1 MAILDSTSATG
12 PTAAWDVEEYQF
24 PEHGSEAE
32 RLAFAA
38 RYAVLAPSSHNTQPW
53 RFQIQGAAIDLSADR
68 TRALSAIDPMGRELL
83 ISCGAALFHLRL
95 ALRHFGYEAP
105 VELLPEPANPDA
117 NPDLLA
123 RVTLGA
129 WCQPTREDDE
139 LFHAIVTRRT
149 YRKRF
154 EPIVVPPELVAAM
167 EREAALGGA
176 RLQVVTDAQVK
187 AKLADLIAQAD
198 RIQCADKRIRRELAD
213 WVRDNHGK
221 ARDGIPGYALGL
233 NEAAAVAEPLIVRG
247 FDVGRLQASWD
258 HNLADAAPA
267 LVALGTVGD
276 TIEDWIKAG
285 QAMARVLLRACA
297 NGVYASFLSQPIEV
311 ADLRPRVREALGM
324 EEIPQLL
331 LRMGYATQ
339 GRPTPRRMVE
349 EVVVH

>member
-1 MAILDSTSATG
+1 MAISDSTSDPG
-12 PTAAWDVEEYQF
+12 PTAAWDIQEYQF

-53 RFQIQGAAIDLSADR
+53 RFQIRDDAVELSADR
-68 TRALSAIDPMGRELL
+68 TRALTAIDPVGRELV
-83 ISCGAALFHLRL
+83 ISCGAALFHLRM

-105 VELLPEPANPDA
+105 AELLPESANS
-117 NPDLLA
+117 DLLA

-129 WCQPTREDDE
+129 WRAPTREEDE
-139 LFHAIVTRRT
+139 LFHAIITRRT

-154 EPIVVPPELVAAM
+154 EPIVVPPELIAAM
-167 EREAALGGA
+167 QREAALGGA
-176 RLQVVTDAQVK
+176 RLHVISDEHMKAQ
-187 AKLADLIAQAD
+187 LADLIAQAD
-198 RIQCADKRIRRELAD
+198 CIQFADKSFRRELAA
-213 WVRDNHGK
+213 WVRDNFSP

-233 NEAAAVAEPLIVRG
+233 NEATAVAEPMIVRG

-258 HNLADAAPA
+258 HNLADAAPV
-267 LVALGTVGD
+267 LVVLGTVGD
-276 TIEDWIKAG
+276 TTEDWIKAG

-311 ADLRPRVREALGM
+311 AELRPRVREALGM

-339 GRPTPRRMVE
+339 GRPTPRRTVE
-349 EVVVH
+349 EVVVR